1 MEKTVSRTPLRISFV
16 GGGTDIAD
24 FYRKY
29 GGEVISTTI
38 DKYITVEV
46 SPRNDKQIAIRT
58 TGGTEGEKVPI
69 HRDARNGM
77 RGGESDQKQISPAH
91 CPTFPP
97 AASWETVD
105 SLDAVKHP
113 LIREALRKTGVESGV
128 SIEVISD
135 ISAQGT
141 GLGSSSALTVGL
153 LNALYAYQGE
163 RCNAEK
169 LARDACDIEI
179 NILGNPIGKQ
189 DQYATAYGGLRRFWF
204 EPDDSV
210 ITELFQVPM
219 YPDESGLRGTSK
231 ILEKHLMLFN
241 TGIQRSANTIL
252 SEQKRAA
259 SPTSLLKIR
268 GLVPNCC
275 NALMRNDFDK
285 IGQLLHENWQLKRGL
300 AGSISTDQL
309 DTTYRL
315 ALDTGA
321 LGGKLLGA
329 GGGGY
334 FLFYVP
340 QAQQRAVIAA
350 LDGLAEYTPFRFES
364 KGSQIIPDLRINE
377 TLQTEPHCPQAR

>member
-24 FYRKY
+24 FYRRY
-29 GGEVISTTI
+29 GGEVISSTI

-46 SPRNDKQIAIRT
+46 TPRTDEQIAIKTAGRT
-58 TGGTEGEKVPI
+58 ESGKV
-69 HRDARNGM
+69 RR
-77 RGGESDQKQISPAH
+77 RESGQKEIPLSH
-91 CPTFPP
+91 SPTFSP
-97 AASWETVD
+97 AASGRTVS

-128 SIEVISD
+128 SIEVTSD

-153 LNALYAYQGE
+153 LNALCTYWGE
-163 RCNAEK
+163 RCDAEQ
-169 LARDACDIEI
+169 LARDACEVEI
-179 NILGNPIGKQ
+179 NILGSPIGKQ

-210 ITELFQVPM
+210 IV
-219 YPDESGLRGTSK
+219 ESLSQEGVENNDRCSL
-231 ILEKHLMLFN
+231 LEKHLMLFD

-252 SEQKRAA
+252 TEQKRAA

-268 GLVPNCC
+268 ELVPRFC

-285 IGQLLHENWQLKRGL
+285 VGQLLHENWQLKRGL
-300 AGSISTDQL
+300 AGSISNDQL

-315 ALDTGA
+315 ALDAGA

-340 QAQQRAVIAA
+340 PVQQSEVISA
-350 LDGLAEYTPFRFES
+350 LDGLAYHTPFRFEPS
-364 KGSQIIPDLRINE
+364 GSQLIGNRKGGK
-377 TLQTEPHCPQAR
+377 

>member
-1 MEKTVSRTPLRISFV
+1 MKKIVSRTPLRISFV

-24 FYRKY
+24 FYHRY

-38 DKYITVEV
+38 DKYITVQV
-46 SPRNDKQIAIRT
+46 TPRTDKQIEIETA
-58 TGGTEGEKVPI
+58 GGTESGKVRRRESEQKEIPLSPSPNFTCYSE
-69 HRDARNGM
+69 HPD
-77 RGGESDQKQISPAH
+77 ESDPAD
-91 CPTFPP
+91 
-97 AASWETVD
+97 SWRLVS
-105 SLDAVKHP
+105 SLDEVKQP
-113 LIREALRKTGVESGV
+113 LIREAMRKTGGESGV
-128 SIEVISD
+128 SIKVTSD

-153 LNALYAYQGE
+153 LNALYTYRGE

-189 DQYATAYGGLRRFWF
+189 DQYAAAYGGLRRFWF
-204 EPDDSV
+204 DPDDSV
-210 ITELFQVPM
+210 IV
-219 YPDESGLRGTSK
+219 ESLPQKGVGNNDRCSL
-231 ILEKHLMLFN
+231 LEKHLMLFD

-252 SEQKRAA
+252 TEQKRVA

-268 GLVPNCC
+268 ELVPQFC
-275 NALMRNDFDK
+275 NALMQDDFDK
-285 IGQLLHENWQLKRGL
+285 VGQLLHENWQLKRGL
-300 AGSISTDQL
+300 AGSISNDRL

-315 ALDTGA
+315 ALDAGA

-340 QAQQRAVIAA
+340 PVQQGEVISVLA
-350 LDGLAEYTPFRFES
+350 GLAAHTPFRFEPS
-364 KGSQIIPDLRINE
+364 GSRIISNE
-377 TLQTEPHCPQAR
+377 

>member
-24 FYRKY
+24 FYRRY

-46 SPRNDKQIAIRT
+46 SQREDRKIAVW
-58 TGGTEGEKVPI
+58 TEEAKAEPGLAPSLVP
-69 HRDARNGM
+69 
-77 RGGESDQKQISPAH
+77 
-91 CPTFPP
+91 
-97 AASWETVD
+97 
-105 SLDAVKHP
+105 SLDELQHP
-113 LIREALRKTGVESGV
+113 LIRETMRKTGVESGV
-128 SIEVISD
+128 SIEITSD
-135 ISAQGT
+135 ISARGT

-163 RCNAEK
+163 RWNAEK
-169 LARDACDIEI
+169 LARDACEVEI

-189 DQYATAYGGLRRFWF
+189 DQYASAYGGLRRFWF

-210 ITELFQVPM
+210 IV
-219 YPDESGLRGTSK
+219 ESLPQKGVGNNDRCSL
-231 ILEKHLMLFN
+231 LEKHLMLFD

-252 SEQKRAA
+252 SEQKRDA

-268 GLVPNCC
+268 ELVPRFC
-275 NALMRNDFDK
+275 NALMHKDFDK
-285 IGQLLHENWQLKRGL
+285 VGQLLHENWRLKRGL
-300 AGSISTDQL
+300 AGSISNDQL

-315 ALDTGA
+315 ALDAGA
-321 LGGKLLGA
+321 LGGKVLGA

-340 QAQQRAVIAA
+340 EAQQSTVISA
-350 LDGLAEYTPFRFES
+350 LDGLASHTPFRFEPY
-364 KGSQIIPDLRINE
+364 GSRLED
-377 TLQTEPHCPQAR
+377 

>member
-16 GGGTDIAD
+16 GGGTDIAG

-38 DKYITVEV
+38 DKYIIVQIT
-46 SPRNDKQIAIRT
+46 PRTDEQIAIKT
-58 TGGTEGEKVPI
+58 TGSGREQ
-69 HRDARNGM
+69 R
-77 RGGESDQKQISPAH
+77 SLF
-91 CPTFPP
+91 PTDD
-97 AASWETVD
+97 SWQTVS
-105 SLDAVKHP
+105 SLEEVEHP
-113 LIREALRKTGVESGV
+113 LIREALRKTGVTSGV
-128 SIEVISD
+128 SIEVTSD
-135 ISAQGT
+135 ISARGT

-153 LNALYAYQGE
+153 LNALYAYRSEQ
-163 RCNAEK
+163 CNAEK
-169 LARDACDIEI
+169 LASDACDIEI

-189 DQYATAYGGLRRFWF
+189 DQYAAAYGGLRRFWF

-210 ITELFQVPM
+210 IV
-219 YPDESGLRGTSK
+219 ESLPQKGVGNDDRCSL
-231 ILEKHLMLFN
+231 LEKHLMLFD

-259 SPTSLLKIR
+259 SPASLLKIR
-268 GLVPNCC
+268 ELVPDLC

-285 IGQLLHENWQLKRGL
+285 VGQLLHENWQLKRGL
-300 AGSISTDQL
+300 AGSISNDQL

-315 ALDTGA
+315 ALDAGA

-340 QAQQRAVIAA
+340 PVQQDAVISA
-350 LDGLAEYTPFRFES
+350 LDGLTSHTPFRFEPC
-364 KGSQIIPDLRINE
+364 GSQII
-377 TLQTEPHCPQAR
+377 HCYDRLPRPPIFH

>member
-1 MEKTVSRTPLRISFV
+1 MENTISRTPLRISFV
-16 GGGTDIAD
+16 GGGTDIAN

-46 SPRNDKQIAIRT
+46 SRREDRKIAVRTDEAKADACERVKKLTASPPRSLA
-58 TGGTEGEKVPI
+58 P
-69 HRDARNGM
+69 
-77 RGGESDQKQISPAH
+77 SPV
-91 CPTFPP
+91 T
-97 AASWETVD
+97 
-105 SLDAVKHP
+105 SLDEVQHP
-113 LIREALRKTGVESGV
+113 LIREAMRKTGVVHGV
-128 SIEVISD
+128 SIEVTSD

-153 LNALYAYQGE
+153 LNALYVYRGG

-189 DQYATAYGGLRRFWF
+189 DQYAAAYGGLRRFWF

-210 ITELFQVPM
+210 VV
-219 YPDESGLRGTSK
+219 ESLPQKDVRNNGRCSP
-231 ILEKHLMLFN
+231 LEKYLMLFD

-259 SPTSLLKIR
+259 SPISLLKIR
-268 GLVPNCC
+268 ELVPNLC
-275 NALMRNDFDK
+275 NALIRNDFDK
-285 IGQLLHENWQLKRGL
+285 VGQLLHENWQLKRGL
-300 AGSISTDQL
+300 AGSISNDQL

-315 ALDTGA
+315 ALDAGA

-340 QAQQRAVIAA
+340 VEKQSPVITA
-350 LDGLAEYTPFRFES
+350 LDGLAEHTPFRFEQN
-364 KGSQIIPDLRINE
+364 GSRLV
-377 TLQTEPHCPQAR
+377 

>member
-24 FYRKY
+24 FYRRY

-38 DKYITVEV
+38 DKYITVEISQHEDRKIAVWTEEAKAEPGLAPSLV
-46 SPRNDKQIAIRT
+46 SL
-58 TGGTEGEKVPI
+58 
-69 HRDARNGM
+69 
-77 RGGESDQKQISPAH
+77 
-91 CPTFPP
+91 
-97 AASWETVD
+97 
-105 SLDAVKHP
+105 LDEIQNP

-128 SIEVISD
+128 SIEVTSD
-135 ISAQGT
+135 ISARGT

-163 RCNAEK
+163 RWNAEK

-210 ITELFQVPM
+210 IAELFH
-219 YPDESGLRGTSK
+219 TSEV
-231 ILEKHLMLFN
+231 LEKHLMLFD

-268 GLVPNCC
+268 ELVPRFC
-275 NALMRNDFDK
+275 NALMRDDFDK
-285 IGQLLHENWQLKRGL
+285 VGQLLHENWQLKRGL
-300 AGSISTDQL
+300 AGSISNDQL

-315 ALDTGA
+315 ALDAGA

-340 QAQQRAVIAA
+340 PVQQGEVISA
-350 LDGLAEYTPFRFES
+350 LDGLAGHTSFRFEPS
-364 KGSQIIPDLRINE
+364 GSQLISPFV
-377 TLQTEPHCPQAR
+377 Q

>member
-24 FYRKY
+24 FYHRY

-38 DKYITVEV
+38 DKYITVQV
-46 SPRNDKQIAIRT
+46 TPRTDKQIAIET
-58 TGGTEGEKVPI
+58 AG
-69 HRDARNGM
+69 NG
-77 RGGESDQKQISPAH
+77 REQRSLFLTDD
-91 CPTFPP
+91 
-97 AASWETVD
+97 SWWTVS
-105 SLDAVKHP
+105 SLDALEHP

-128 SIEVISD
+128 SIEVTSD

-153 LNALYAYQGE
+153 LNALYTYRGE

-179 NILGNPIGKQ
+179 NILGSPIGKQ

-210 ITELFQVPM
+210 IV
-219 YPDESGLRGTSK
+219 ESLSQKGGENNDHRSL
-231 ILEKHLMLFN
+231 LEKHLMLFD

-252 SEQKRAA
+252 TEQKRAA

-268 GLVPNCC
+268 ELVPNFC
-275 NALMRNDFDK
+275 NALMRDDFDK
-285 IGQLLHENWQLKRGL
+285 VGQLLHENWQLKRGL
-300 AGSISTDQL
+300 AGSISNDQL

-315 ALDTGA
+315 ALDAGA

-340 QAQQRAVIAA
+340 VEKQSTVIAA
-350 LDGLAEYTPFRFES
+350 LGGLAEHTPFHFES
-364 KGSQIIPDLRINE
+364 SGSQIIHNE
-377 TLQTEPHCPQAR
+377 

>member
-24 FYRKY
+24 FYRTY

-38 DKYITVEV
+38 DKYITVHV
-46 SPRNDKQIAIRT
+46 TACTGKQIAIKT
-58 TGGTEGEKVPI
+58 AGSAET
-69 HRDARNGM
+69 
-77 RGGESDQKQISPAH
+77 
-91 CPTFPP
+91 
-97 AASWETVD
+97 ASWQTI
-105 SLDAVKHP
+105 SGLDKVEHP
-113 LIREALRKTGVESGV
+113 LIRETLRKTGVASGV
-128 SIEVISD
+128 SIEVTSD
-135 ISAQGT
+135 ISARGT

-163 RCNAEK
+163 RWNAEK

-210 ITELFQVPM
+210 IAERFHTNGVLA
-219 YPDESGLRGTSK
+219 
-231 ILEKHLMLFN
+231 KHLMLFD
-241 TGIQRSANTIL
+241 TGIQRRANTIL

-268 GLVPNCC
+268 ELVPRFC
-275 NALMRNDFDK
+275 NALMRGDFDTV
-285 IGQLLHENWQLKRGL
+285 GQLLHENWQRKRGL
-300 AGSISTDQL
+300 AGAISNDRL
-309 DTTYRL
+309 DTAYRL
-315 ALDTGA
+315 ALDAGA

-334 FLFYVP
+334 FLFYVRP
-340 QAQQRAVIAA
+340 AQQREVISA
-350 LDGLAEYTPFRFES
+350 LDGLAQHTSFRFEPS
-364 KGSQIIPDLRINE
+364 GSELIE
-377 TLQTEPHCPQAR
+377 ECA

>member
-1 MEKTVSRTPLRISFV
+1 MENTISRTPLRISFV
-16 GGGTDIAD
+16 GGGTDIAN

-46 SPRNDKQIAIRT
+46 SRREDRKIAVRTDGAKADACERVSEEACERVKKLTASPPRSLA
-58 TGGTEGEKVPI
+58 P
-69 HRDARNGM
+69 
-77 RGGESDQKQISPAH
+77 SPV
-91 CPTFPP
+91 T
-97 AASWETVD
+97 
-105 SLDAVKHP
+105 SLDEVQHP
-113 LIREALRKTGVESGV
+113 LIREAMRKTGVESGV
-128 SIEVISD
+128 SIEVTSD

-141 GLGSSSALTVGL
+141 GLRSFSALTVGL
-153 LNALYAYQGE
+153 LNALYAYRGE

-189 DQYATAYGGLRRFWF
+189 DQYAASYGGLRRFWF

-210 ITELFQVPM
+210 IV
-219 YPDESGLRGTSK
+219 ESLPQKGVGNNGRCSP
-231 ILEKHLMLFN
+231 LEKYLMLFD

-268 GLVPNCC
+268 ELVPNLC
-275 NALMRNDFDK
+275 NALIRNDFDK
-285 IGQLLHENWQLKRGL
+285 VGQLLHENWQLKRGL
-300 AGSISTDQL
+300 AGSISNDQL

-315 ALDTGA
+315 ALDAGA

-340 QAQQRAVIAA
+340 EAVQDTVIAA
-350 LDGLAEYTPFRFES
+350 LDGLAEHTPFHFES
-364 KGSQIIPDLRINE
+364 RGSQLIGNKKGGKWE
-377 TLQTEPHCPQAR
+377 SEKAA

>member
-1 MEKTVSRTPLRISFV
+1 MKKNVSRTPLRISFV

-24 FYRKY
+24 FYHRY

-38 DKYITVEV
+38 DKYITVQV
-46 SPRNDKQIAIRT
+46 TARTDQQIAIKTAGRA
-58 TGGTEGEKVPI
+58 EGEKV
-69 HRDARNGM
+69 
-77 RGGESDQKQISPAH
+77 RGGKEGMSERVDVEASKTLTPSPPHSPASS
-91 CPTFPP
+91 PP
-97 AASWETVD
+97 HLRAPSRFSA
-105 SLDAVKHP
+105 LDEVPHP

-128 SIEVISD
+128 SIKVTSD

-153 LNALYAYQGE
+153 LNALYTYRGE
-163 RCNAEK
+163 CYNAEK
-169 LARDACDIEI
+169 LARDACEVEI

-204 EPDDSV
+204 EPDDNV
-210 ITELFQVPM
+210 IV
-219 YPDESGLRGTSK
+219 ESLPQKGVGNSDRCSL
-231 ILEKHLMLFN
+231 LEKHLMLFD

-252 SEQKRAA
+252 TEQKRAA

-268 GLVPNCC
+268 ELVPRFC
-275 NALMRNDFDK
+275 NVLMRNDFDK
-285 IGQLLHENWQLKRGL
+285 VGQLLHENWQLKRGL
-300 AGSISTDQL
+300 AGSISNDRL

-315 ALDTGA
+315 ALDAGV

-340 QAQQRAVIAA
+340 QAEQRAVISA
-350 LDGLAEYTPFRFES
+350 LDGLAAHTPFRFES
-364 KGSQIIPDLRINE
+364 KGSQIISNG
-377 TLQTEPHCPQAR
+377 